1 MLFTN
6 GVDAL
11 QVIVNCYAPFD
22 GGFVMLRKPRRGWWY
37 LPGGKVEPGESW
49 RLAAM
54 REFAEETGLDLA
66 DAELRGVYEIHIAE
80 GPESE
85 EKRRIIAQFVGR
97 GAAGT
102 LHKSHREGTLAVVT
116 KSELPGLPM
125 DEGDRLMLLHAM
137 AAEALGDDRVFFGS
151 FSYDAEHRLLRYE
164 MDPGG
169 YPLESL
175 FARSQEGDVL

>member
-6 GVDAL
+6 GVGAL

-54 REFAEETGLDLA
+54 REFAEETGLELDDA
-66 DAELRGVYEIHIAE
+66 DLRGVYEIHIAAGPDE
-80 GPESE
+80 G
-85 EKRRIIAQFVGR
+85 EKRRIIAQFFGR
-97 GAAGT
+97 GASGS
-102 LHKSHREGTLAVVT
+102 LHTVHREGTLAVVT
-116 KSELPGLPM
+116 KMELSSLPM
-125 DEGDRLMLLHAM
+125 DEGDRIMLLHAI
-137 AAEALGDDRVFFGS
+137 AAEERGDDRVFFGS

-164 MDPGG
+164 MDPDG
-169 YPLESL
+169 YPLEPL